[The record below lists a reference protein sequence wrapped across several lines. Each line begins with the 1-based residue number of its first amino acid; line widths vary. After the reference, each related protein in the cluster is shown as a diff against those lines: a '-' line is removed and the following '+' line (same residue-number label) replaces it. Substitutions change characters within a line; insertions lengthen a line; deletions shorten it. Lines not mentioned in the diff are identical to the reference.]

1 MTVYVDPLMN
11 HGWLMRG
18 RTVPNCHLFADTVEE
33 LHTFALK
40 IGMRIEW
47 FQNRPGLPHYD
58 LTPDRR
64 ARAVRAG
71 AKEVTRRELVE
82 FMRTGRISVTR

>member
-11 HGWLMRG
+11 HGWRLRG
-18 RTVPNCHLFADTVEE
+18 HNLPNSHLFADAVEE
-33 LHTFALK
+33 LHAFALK

-47 FQNRPGLPHYD
+47 FQNKEKLPHYD

-64 ARAVRAG
+64 ARAVRVG
-71 AKEVTRRELVE
+71 AVEVTRRQLVE
-82 FMRTGRISVTR
+82 FMRSGKIS

>member
-1 MTVYVDPLMN
+1 MVYVDPLMD
-11 HGWLMRG
+11 HGWILRS
-18 RTVPNCHLFADTVEE
+18 TQVKSCHLFADTVEE

-47 FQNRPGLPHYD
+47 FQNRPDLPHYD

-71 AKEVTRRELVE
+71 ALEVTRRELVE
-82 FMRTGRISVTR
+82 FMRTGKIHVTE

>member
-1 MTVYVDPLMN
+1 MVYVDPLMD
-11 HGWLMRG
+11 HGWRMRNQG
-18 RTVPNCHLFADTVEE
+18 VKNCHLFADTVEE

-47 FQNRPGLPHYD
+47 FQNRPDLPHYD

-71 AKEVTRRELVE
+71 AREVTRRELVE
-82 FMRTGRISVTR
+82 FMRTGRISVTQ